1 MIFKNIFIKE
11 GIYERK
17 IEFTNGVNL
26 IYSQRNSRGK
36 TTLLRL
42 MLYGLGYDIPSTRKL
57 KFDKC
62 YIELEAEFENLG
74 QVKLIRNKKE
84 LIEVIINGEIQ
95 TYVLPSEQKKL
106 HALLYNS
113 YNDDIL
119 SNLLGVY
126 YVDQEK
132 GWTLLNRGIVIG
144 SIRFNIESLVR
155 GLSGIDC
162 NDLIRKEKKI
172 SNDLQK
178 YKQMHSVAEYRKSI
192 QIEEN
197 SMIIDSYEDTVIN
210 ELDKLL
216 IQKREIKKELR
227 RIESTISDNKKFK
240 KFIEDMKLLVTTP
253 NGEEIMV
260 TEKNISGLEDLSEL
274 LKTKKLHIASMYSD
288 ICRKIEKI
296 QEERTRENEQLKFFE
311 ENSIIKIFDKE
322 ILRMQLNQI
331 AIDKQ
336 ISMLGKQKAKL
347 RKKIQG
353 LTKEDNE
360 YILSISNVI
369 ENYAK
374 ELELEDIPKGYLFTS
389 NLKELTGA
397 VLHKFAFI
405 FRLGY
410 ILAVENKLN
419 IKLPIILDS
428 PSGKE
433 IDKENIRVMTNILK
447 RDFPN
452 NQIIIASIFEYNF
465 DKVNKIEI
473 KDFLLENI

>member
-216 IQKREIKKELR
+216 IQQREIKKELR

-353 LTKEDNE
+353 LTKEDIGRDAFLE
-360 YILSISNVI
+360 RTWQW
-369 ENYAK
+369 K
-374 ELELEDIPKGYLFTS
+374 EKY
-389 NLKELTGA
+389 
-397 VLHKFAFI
+397 
-405 FRLGY
+405 
-410 ILAVENKLN
+410 
-419 IKLPIILDS
+419 
-428 PSGKE
+428 
-433 IDKENIRVMTNILK
+433 
-447 RDFPN
+447 
-452 NQIIIASIFEYNF
+452 
-465 DKVNKIEI
+465 
-473 KDFLLENI
+473 

>member
-360 YILSISNVI
+360 YILAISNVI

>member
-11 GIYERK
+11 G
-17 IEFTNGVNL
+17 

-216 IQKREIKKELR
+216 IQQREIKKELR

-410 ILAVENKLN
+410 ILAIENKLN

>member
-178 YKQMHSVAEYRKSI
+178 YKQR
-192 QIEEN
+192 
-197 SMIIDSYEDTVIN
+197 
-210 ELDKLL
+210 
-216 IQKREIKKELR
+216 
-227 RIESTISDNKKFK
+227 
-240 KFIEDMKLLVTTP
+240 
-253 NGEEIMV
+253 
-260 TEKNISGLEDLSEL
+260 
-274 LKTKKLHIASMYSD
+274 
-288 ICRKIEKI
+288 
-296 QEERTRENEQLKFFE
+296 
-311 ENSIIKIFDKE
+311 
-322 ILRMQLNQI
+322 
-331 AIDKQ
+331 
-336 ISMLGKQKAKL
+336 
-347 RKKIQG
+347 
-353 LTKEDNE
+353 
-360 YILSISNVI
+360 
-369 ENYAK
+369 
-374 ELELEDIPKGYLFTS
+374 IPKIHTDRR
-389 NLKELTGA
+389 
-397 VLHKFAFI
+397 KFHDNRFI
-405 FRLGY
+405 
-410 ILAVENKLN
+410 
-419 IKLPIILDS
+419 
-428 PSGKE
+428 
-433 IDKENIRVMTNILK
+433 
-447 RDFPN
+447 
-452 NQIIIASIFEYNF
+452 
-465 DKVNKIEI
+465 
-473 KDFLLENI
+473 

>member
-216 IQKREIKKELR
+216 IQQREIKKELR

-410 ILAVENKLN
+410 ILAIENKLN

>member
-216 IQKREIKKELR
+216 IQQREIKKELR

-374 ELELEDIPKGYLFTS
+374 ELELEDIPRGYLFTS

>member
-216 IQKREIKKELR
+216 IQQREIKKELR

-360 YILSISNVI
+360 YILSISNII
-369 ENYAK
+369 ENYAN